1 MRPTFR
7 THVHKPSEYPPS
19 VNSPVRALGLMEA
32 VERFIRNQLLR
43 KRERTLRK

>member
-7 THVHKPSEYPPS
+7 THLQKPSGHS
-19 VNSPVRALGLMEA
+19 VSSNTPVRALGLMEA